1 MNRLS
6 IFHSVFIFFGERGSK
21 KGRKIIIE
29 GNKFNDPKVYETA
42 AQVVMRDKTHKICKK
57 KRRYFFFHGKILKRK
72 EDSCVKVGDL
82 CDLLDKTPLNIMEYL
97 GVTEQK

>member
-6 IFHSVFIFFGERGSK
+6 IFHSVFIFGERGSK

-29 GNKFNDPKVYETA
+29 GNKFNDPKEYETA

-57 KRRYFFFHGKILKRK
+57 TKIFFLSWKIFKKKGRQ
-72 EDSCVKVGDL
+72 L
-82 CDLLDKTPLNIMEYL
+82 CGSWGFAWFT
-97 GVTEQK
+97 G